1 MRIEEEVKLD
11 YSDVLFRPKRSTL
24 SSRKDVNLKRT
35 YKFKYSNNEWSGIP
49 IMAANMDG
57 VGELG
62 VAEKLSNYGMIT
74 CLTKQHD
81 IKKIKQFKKI
91 KSIYPNIA
99 LSIGIKKEDFQ
110 NLDKVLKNIALLNL
124 FVLMLPMDILN
135 ALVHF

>member
-1 MRIEEEVKLD
+1 MRIEEDLKLD

-57 VGELG
+57 VGELEVAKNLAQYG
-62 VAEKLSNYGMIT
+62 VIT

-81 IKKIKQFKKI
+81 IKKIKQFKNI

-99 LSIGIKKEDFQ
+99 LIIRIQKKNFQ
-110 NLDKVLKNIALLNL
+110 NLDKVLKEYSFIKFICIYESN
-124 FVLMLPMDILN
+124 D
-135 ALVHF
+135 